1 VEVRKQPR
9 FVVHLPGSFLGEHRT
24 GEGVLVNI
32 STDGC
37 AVRSDA
43 RLQPGSFVELRIDLP
58 DPEPPVEVEVAV
70 VRWSR
75 GDEFGLDFISLRPE
89 ECRRLSRFL
98 RSPRWWRRVTG
109 FVRQLRT
116 GGRRDGEG

>member
-1 VEVRKQPR
+1 MEVRKQPR
-9 FVVHLPGSFLGEHRT
+9 VIVNLPGSFLGEHRT

-58 DPEPPVEVEVAV
+58 DPEPPVEVEVGV

-89 ECRRLSRFL
+89 EGQRLSRFL
-98 RSPRWWRRVTG
+98 RSPRWWRRVKG
-109 FVRQLRT
+109 FVRRLCTRGR
-116 GGRRDGEG
+116 GGGEG